1 MTGIQSL
8 EARTALGCSFSVVGY
23 IVASSRGIHRLT
35 RHAFDRT
42 ANLAF
47 ILSRF
52 VIFFVVFFAL
62 HLPVRGDIP
71 AFYFPEAHWLL
82 QHRLPYRDFP
92 SSYAPLHS
100 FLDAGLVLLWN
111 SPIAIILFAI
121 LAECFIIPVWL
132 RAARLFAS
140 ESAVRIAAVLYVAS
154 AISLQF
160 VTIDGQ
166 DNVVIALLLGLGVLA
181 LARQREALS
190 GIFVSLSAVLIKFLP
205 LLFAPAFIF
214 AARRW
219 LRWLIGFVVV
229 LALGYGIFA
238 AMHLNIFYPLTA
250 EGSQRTASDL
260 PYLLES
266 AAGYIPPSFVEDGVL
281 AIVLLILIA
290 VMLRARLRARAE
302 TPLLRLVV
310 FGCASLNL
318 ALLIFSKKSWPPY
331 LMLTLFPLC
340 LLFGEGGYRR
350 LRLACFAIFNVLAV
364 TTHSIWATVFSQF
377 LAEPF
382 HHALAQ
388 GQPIAIVFLITQI
401 LLVAGYAWLL
411 VESID
416 MMLTPTPAKLVP
428 EPQLTANE
436 PQLTRKAP

>member
-8 EARTALGCSFSVVGY
+8 EARAALGCVFAATGY
-23 IVASSRGIHRLT
+23 IAASGSAIHRIA
-35 RHAFDRT
+35 RRAFDRT

-52 VIFFVVFFAL
+52 IIFFGVFFAL

-71 AFYFPEAHWLL
+71 SFYFPEAHWLMRH
-82 QHRLPYRDFP
+82 QLPYRDFP
-92 SSYAPLHS
+92 SSYAPLHA
-100 FLDAGLVLLWN
+100 FLDAGLLLLWN

-121 LAECFIIPVWL
+121 LAECLILPIWL
-132 RAARLFAS
+132 RTARLFAS
-140 ESAVRIAAVLYVAS
+140 EAAVRIAAVLYITS
-154 AISLQF
+154 AVSLQF

-166 DNVVIALLLGLGVLA
+166 DNIVIALLLGLGVLA

-190 GIFVSLSAVLIKFLP
+190 GAFVSFSVVLIKFLP
-205 LLFAPAFIF
+205 LLFAPAFILGT
-214 AARRW
+214 RRW
-219 LRWLIGFVVV
+219 IRWLIGFVAV

-238 AMHLNIFYPLTA
+238 AMHLPILYPLSA
-250 EGSQRTASDL
+250 EGGLRTASDL

-266 AAGYIPPSFVEDGVL
+266 AAGYTPPSFVEDGLL

-318 ALLIFSKKSWPPY
+318 GLLIFSKKSWPPY
-331 LMLTLFPLC
+331 LVLTLFPLC
-340 LLFGEGGYRR
+340 LLFGEGAYRR
-350 LRLACFAIFNVLAV
+350 LRLALFAVFNVVAV

-382 HHALAQ
+382 HHALTRR
-388 GQPIAIVFLITQI
+388 QPMAWVFLITQI

-411 VESID
+411 IESID
-416 MMLTPTPAKLVP
+416 TMLTPTPAEFVTPSALPTK
-428 EPQLTANE
+428 A
-436 PQLTRKAP
+436 PQLTRE

>member
-8 EARTALGCSFSVVGY
+8 EARTALGCVCAVAGY
-23 IVASSRGIHRLT
+23 IAASSSAIHRLT
-35 RHAFDRT
+35 RRAFDRT

-52 VIFFVVFFAL
+52 VLFFGVFFAF

-71 AFYFPEAHWLL
+71 AFYFPEAQWLMH
-82 QHRLPYRDFP
+82 HRLPYRDFP

-100 FLDAGLVLLWN
+100 FLDAGALLLWN
-111 SPIAIILFAI
+111 SPIAIILLAI
-121 LAECFIIPVWL
+121 LAECLILPVWL
-132 RAARLFAS
+132 RVARLFAS
-140 ESAVRIAAVLYVAS
+140 ESAVRIAAALYITS
-154 AISLQF
+154 AISVQF
-160 VTIDGQ
+160 VTLDGQ

-181 LARQREALS
+181 LARRREALS
-190 GIFVSLSAVLIKFLP
+190 GALVGFSAVLIKFLP

-214 AARRW
+214 GARRW
-219 LRWLIGFVVV
+219 LRCLLGFITV
-229 LALGYGIFA
+229 LVLGYGIFA
-238 AMHLNIFYPLTA
+238 AMHLHIFYPLSA
-250 EGSQRTASDL
+250 EGGQHTASDL

-266 AAGYIPPSFVEDGVL
+266 IAGYTPPTIVEDGLL
-281 AIVLLILIA
+281 AIVLLILVA

-302 TPLLRLVV
+302 APLLRLAV
-310 FGCASLNL
+310 FGCSSLNL
-318 ALLIFSKKSWPPY
+318 VLLIFSKKSWPPY
-331 LMLTLFPLC
+331 LVLTLFPLC
-340 LLFGEGGYRR
+340 LLLSEGGWRR
-350 LRLACFAIFNVLAV
+350 LRLACFAIFNVVAV

-388 GQPIAIVFLITQI
+388 REPMAIVFLITQV

-416 MMLTPTPAKLVP
+416 AMLTPTAGQSSAEPPLTKAAPAATTK
-428 EPQLTANE
+428 
-436 PQLTRKAP
+436 